1 MGSYIWPS
9 FIVWGL
15 DRLIRGVRIIF
26 ANHLYFSW
34 SGKRAHLDASVEL
47 LSPHFMRV
55 RIARPPHFHW
65 KPAQAAFLMMP
76 TVSLLPTES
85 HPFTISSI
93 EGQNAGKQLDGDT
106 SYWNELV
113 FLINVRDGFTK
124 RLAKVAEKGDKV
136 KVLIEGPYGYTPDL
150 TNDDTVVLVSGESTV
165 SCHALATEIDCRVRE
180 GGSGVAFTLPALLG
194 IVK

>member
-15 DRLIRGVRIIF
+15 DRVIRGVRIAF

-34 SGKRAHLDASVEL
+34 SGKRVHLDASVEL

-93 EGQNAGKQLDGDT
+93 EGQNLGKQLGGDAP
-106 SYWNELV
+106 YWNELV

-124 RLAKVAEKGDKV
+124 RLAKVAEKGEKV
-136 KVLIEGPYGYTPDL
+136 KVLIEGPYGHTPDL
-150 TNDDTVVLVSGESTV
+150 TNDNTVALVSGESTANRP
-165 SCHALATEIDCRVRE
+165 SPAKGADGWLSA
-180 GGSGVAFTLPALLG
+180 GGSGAAFTLPALLG